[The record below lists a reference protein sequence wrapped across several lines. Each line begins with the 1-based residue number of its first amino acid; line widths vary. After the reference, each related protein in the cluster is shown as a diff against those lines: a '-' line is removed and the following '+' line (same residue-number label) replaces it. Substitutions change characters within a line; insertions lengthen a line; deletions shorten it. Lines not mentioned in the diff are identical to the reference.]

1 MELSKYHYPMDGFY
15 NFKPEYAY
23 AEIEEHW
30 RKWDRDVKPKAY
42 VVGISGGVDSTCAAA
57 IAVQVFGRDKVV
69 GVSLPCDGQKDMEDV
84 DKAFAFLG
92 IRRVTIDIGDM
103 FMHGMNAIENQAIET
118 TDVCRTNMPARLRM
132 TMLYGVAQCLGG
144 VVVNTCNLSEDVIGY
159 STFGGDNMG
168 SYAPIKNLTKTEVK
182 SITRWLEAPT
192 ELVEK
197 TPIDG
202 LQPLSDEEKLGI
214 TYAKIDDYIRGTGP
228 VTKKEENLILDKF
241 FKNKF
246 KLEIIRIP
254 GPGFLHYPN
263 KLRTMDSRPFL

>member
-1 MELSKYHYPMDGFY
+1 MDGFY

-23 AEIEEHW
+23 YGIEEHW
-30 RKWDRDVKPKAY
+30 REWDDRVRPKVY
-42 VVGISGGVDSTCAAA
+42 VVGISGGVDSTCVAAL
-57 IAVQVFGRDKVV
+57 AVQAFGKNRVV
-69 GVSLPCDGQKDMEDV
+69 GVSLPCDGQKDMDDV

-103 FMHGMNAIENQAIET
+103 FNAGLNAIENQAIEMT
-118 TDVCRTNMPARLRM
+118 GVCRTNMPARLRM
-132 TMLYGVAQCLGG
+132 AMLYGVAQCLGG

-182 SITRWLEAPT
+182 SITRWLGVPT

-228 VTKKEENLILDKF
+228 VTKDEEDLILDKF
-241 FKNKF
+241 SKNKF

-254 GPGFLHYPN
+254 GPEFLHYPN
-263 KLRTMDSRPFL
+263 KLRAIDSRLFM

>member
-1 MELSKYHYPMDGFY
+1 MEYNIPMNGFY
-15 NFKPEYAY
+15 NFTPELAFGT
-23 AEIEEHW
+23 IKEHW
-30 RKWDRDVKPKAY
+30 LGWNAAVKPDCY
-42 VVGISGGVDSTCAAA
+42 IVGVSGGIDSSCVAAL
-57 IAVQVFGRDKVV
+57 AVKLFGKEKVI
-69 GVSLPCDGQKDMEDV
+69 GVSLPCDGQSDMPDV
-84 DKAFAFLG
+84 DKVFEHLG
-92 IRRVTIDIGDM
+92 IRRITIDIGDM
-103 FMHGMNAIENQAIET
+103 FNLGINAIENNAINVNA
-118 TDVCRTNMPARLRM
+118 VCRTNMPARLRM
-132 TMLYGVAQCLGG
+132 TMLYGVAQSLNGI
-144 VVVNTCNLSEDVIGY
+144 VLNTCNLSEDIIGY

-182 SITRWLEAPT
+182 SIARWLKVPE

-228 VTKKEENLILDKF
+228 VTKDEENLILDKF

-254 GPGFLHYPN
+254 GPEFLHYPN
-263 KLRTMDSRPFL
+263 KLRAMDSRPFL